1 MKLILIRHG
10 ETEGNHKGVY
20 QGVKD
25 YPLSE
30 EGKLQN
36 LKLKSKLENMNV
48 NKVYYSTMERA
59 KKTAEAIFDFS
70 SSKIYFEEN
79 LSFNEINFGVW
90 DGKDYK
96 YISTNYSEQFQS
108 FIDDFRIFKFPE
120 GESFKDFYNRVSEEI
135 KEIIKVS
142 DEEDNIAIV
151 AHGGTIK
158 VILCELLGFNYEGF
172 YKFNINHGCYSMLTV
187 YEDSAIL
194 EFLNK

>member
-20 QGVKD
+20 QGVID

-30 EGKLQN
+30 QGNLQN
-36 LKLKSKLENMNV
+36 LKVKSKLDNINI
-48 NKVYYSTMERA
+48 NKVYYSALKRA

-70 SSKIYFEEN
+70 SKAICFEEA
-79 LSFNEINFGVW
+79 LILNEINFGVW

-108 FIDDFRIFKFPE
+108 FIDDFKIFKFPE
-120 GESFKDFYNRVSEEI
+120 GESFADFYNRVSDGI
-135 KEIIKVS
+135 KEIIKAS
-142 DEEDNIAIV
+142 NEDDSIAII
-151 AHGGTIK
+151 AHGGTIR
-158 VILCELLGFNYEGF
+158 VILCELLGFSYEGF
-172 YKFNINHGCYSMLTV
+172 YKFNINHGCYSLLTI
-187 YEDSAIL
+187 YKEGATL